1 MIIFIKIVQ
10 VIAAL
15 SLLVLIHEFGHF
27 FFARLFK
34 IRVEKFYLF
43 FDPWFSLFKFKP
55 KGSDTEYG
63 IGWLPLGGYCKI
75 SGMIDESMDKE
86 AMKEEPKPWEFRS
99 KPAWQRFFVMFGG
112 VFFNFILAILIYSS
126 TLFTWGEEYL
136 KNQDAVYGVQCN
148 DLAKE
153 IGFRNG
159 DRVVSIEGMPVDR
172 FQDIQLSIARNQ
184 ATTAVVIRDSAE
196 VSVSIDP
203 DYIPAI
209 LNTPGMF
216 TLRVPYEVL
225 SVPDSSLNYNAGL
238 MPGDRV
244 AEVDSQKVFIIQ
256 DIQAILMEHK
266 GDSVSFII
274 NRGGTLIP
282 KVLAVDTAGRIGVF
296 LNSDVH
302 KFFNVTQVNYSLLS
316 AIPAGASKTISTIT
330 NYIKELGLIFS
341 PKTEAYKS
349 VGSFIAI
356 GNIFPSTWEWEIFWN
371 ITAWLSIMLAVI
383 NLIPIPALDGGHI
396 LFLLYEI
403 ITRRKPSDKF
413 LEIAQVIGML
423 FLLAIMFLAFGNDIY
438 RLFK

>member
-256 DIQAILMEHK
+256 DIQEILMEHK

-316 AIPAGASKTISTIT
+316 AIPAGANKTISTIT